1 MSARS
6 KITFIINHKDFLPYL
21 LVLVLS
27 TVLLGYALSS
37 IALALFSIFA
47 IRHAI
52 LTKIK
57 FKLNLS
63 LFLSILLYVLCCA
76 SYFWTVDQAL
86 SLKGI
91 GRLLIFML
99 LPLLFSSIPKLKFRA
114 FLIVLNGFT
123 ISNIILGFFFL
134 SVAIINYIN
143 SGSPSVFTY
152 HDLVEVLDL
161 NAIYVSVFYSVS
173 YFFLLSKS
181 VKKRVDL
188 LGLFFLGFV
197 ILLLSSKST
206 IAVFIL
212 GNFIYF
218 MSAKGLKTLKSKKN
232 CGIVL
237 VTIIL
242 ISVASH
248 EVVNRI
254 LIESTTNFEEVVNRE
269 KFNRVYPWTG
279 ISIRLLQLRN
289 LKGQIEQ
296 DDIFWK
302 GFGIFASRENLR
314 ERHLA
319 FNTYYGFHSYNYH
332 NMYAQILSE
341 LGIFGLLILLIIL
354 GIGFKKSFKTKSF
367 FMLMFYVLMA
377 IIFITESFLWVHRG
391 VFLFVIMNS
400 IFHRTDFSE
409 LITLIKKPIIPEG
422 SNSYDV
428 KDLENEGFNDLS
440 IRKKRI

>member
-1 MSARS
+1 MSAKS

-27 TVLLGYALSS
+27 TILVGYAPSS
-37 IALALFSIFA
+37 IALALFSLFV

-52 LTKIK
+52 RTKTK

-63 LFLSILLYVLCCA
+63 LFLSILLYLLCCA

-99 LPLLFSSIPKLKFRA
+99 LPLLFSSIPKLTFRA

-143 SGSPSVFTY
+143 SGSPNVFTY
-152 HDLVEVLDL
+152 HNFVEALDL

-181 VKKRVDL
+181 IKKRVDL

-197 ILLLSSKST
+197 ILLLSSKSV

-218 MSAKGLKTLKSKKN
+218 VIFRGIKVLASKKN
-232 CGIVL
+232 LG
-237 VTIIL
+237 IIL
-242 ISVASH
+242 AAIILASVASR

-254 LIESTTNFEEVVNRE
+254 LIESTTNFEEVINRE

-289 LKGQIEQ
+289 LKEQIEQ

-314 ERHLA
+314 QRHLA
-319 FNTYYGFHSYNYH
+319 FNTYYGYHSYNYH

-341 LGIFGLLILLIIL
+341 LGIFGLLILMIIL
-354 GIGFKKSFKTKSF
+354 GTGVKKSFKTKSF

-400 IFHRTDFSE
+400 IFQRTDFSE
-409 LITLIKKPIIPEG
+409 LRTLMKEPVISEG
-422 SNSYDV
+422 RNSYDA
-428 KDLENEGFNDLS
+428 KDLENEGFNE
-440 IRKKRI
+440 